1 MVKTYVEYGQRMKK
15 KKKKENKWNW
25 AKNLTI
31 VIKSFFPGVECTT
44 IFSKKSYHID
54 FLKKKKV

>member
-1 MVKTYVEYGQRMKK
+1 MVKTYVEYGQRM

-31 VIKSFFPGVECTT
+31 VIKSSFPGVECTT
-44 IFSKKSYHID
+44 IFSKKSCHID
-54 FLKKKKV
+54 LKKKN